1 MLLCA
6 SRTLTDTF
14 AVTGGEVTSS
24 LRLQRLEEQQRMAK
38 EQERRVRVGTP
49 PSPPPLLAFAFEL
62 TQGGNM
68 GAEERLAAK
77 DGSPPSSRDGAS
89 RPSSVYDD
97 AVTLGSRKAPT
108 FCAPLLRRSL
118 A

>member
-1 MLLCA
+1 
-6 SRTLTDTF
+6 
-14 AVTGGEVTSS
+14 
-24 LRLQRLEEQQRMAK
+24 
-38 EQERRVRVGTP
+38 
-49 PSPPPLLAFAFEL
+49 
-62 TQGGNM
+62 M